1 MKRLEKAQTPAEARA
16 LRLLRVL
23 GSPVRLRIVE
33 IVAER
38 KDCTAPQLAEEVGLA
53 PSSLFEHLAA
63 LREAGILEV
72 SGDGPN
78 RYYGLDPSVLDSLAA
93 YLGGVGS
100 RTRGWTSPAAAM
112 SPDGTASAGAISIRD
127 ARLDDA
133 PAIARIYNQGI
144 EDRTATLETQL
155 RSAEERAEWL
165 ASHDE
170 RHPVLLAEDPTGA
183 ALGWCSLNRFNP
195 RAAYDHVADYSVFV
209 ARESRGRGV
218 GDAMLTALEARARA
232 IGYHKMVLAA
242 FPTNAPG
249 IRLYQRHVFV
259 TVGTYHEQGLLD
271 GRWVDV
277 VVMEKLLG

>member
-1 MKRLEKAQTPAEARA
+1 MKRLQETQTAAEARA
-16 LRLLRVL
+16 LRLLRAL

-38 KDCTAPQLAEEVGLA
+38 KDCTASQLAEEVGLA
-53 PSSLFEHLAA
+53 PSSLFAHLTA
-63 LREAGILEV
+63 LREAGIVEA

-78 RYYGLDPSVLDSLAA
+78 RYYGLDPSALDSLSA
-93 YLGGVGS
+93 YLGGVGG
-100 RTRGWTSPAAAM
+100 RTRGWAVPAGTAAA
-112 SPDGTASAGAISIRD
+112 GGIAIRD
-127 ARLDDA
+127 AGLDDA

-144 EDRTATLETQL
+144 EDRTATLETAL

-165 ASHDE
+165 AAHDD
-170 RHPVLLAEDPTGA
+170 RHPVLLAVDA
-183 ALGWCSLNRFNP
+183 AGVAVGWTSINRFNP
-195 RAAYDHVADYSVFV
+195 RAAYDHVADISVFV

-218 GDAMLTALEARARA
+218 GDAMLTALEARSRS

-249 IRLYQRHVFV
+249 VRLYQRHGFL
-259 TVGTYHEQGLLD
+259 TVGTYHEQGLLE

-277 VVMEKLLG
+277 VVMEKLLA